1 MSTPAAIANHNRLPV
16 TTLCGFLGAG
26 KTTTLKRVLEAKRD
40 ANEKFRCAV
49 VVNDVA
55 ELNIDKKL
63 IDDSALLQS
72 DEVVAMQNGCVCCS
86 LSGDFVKQI
95 GDMAKS
101 GNFDYMIVEASG
113 VSEPAEIAKLFAN
126 CEDDH
131 DHEAAHVDEH
141 EHLSTLA
148 RLDTCVTV
156 IAAGDFLDMIDSFR
170 ASAVNRQS
178 YSQLL
183 AEQIEYANVV
193 VLNKVDTVDD
203 EQLAEIKA
211 QIQLLNSRADIL
223 EAVNGA
229 IDVTRIVN
237 TKLYKEN
244 DFAGFITWEQEI
256 EATSVK
262 SCCAGARDKGESP
275 CCKRA
280 RMRET
285 ALSEVTLAPSSSQT
299 RHDSRFGITSFIYRA
314 RRPFH
319 PKRFLGSFVERFFS
333 SLEADDRDEEKDEET
348 PSVDWSAV
356 KDIRARQEAMKL
368 KRRKREGEI
377 GVLLR
382 SKGVTWLSDAHDL
395 IIVFSQAG
403 NIYSLEGS
411 SRWTAL
417 NKNAWVGSQGI
428 KQELRKDWEGP
439 YGDRR
444 QELVFI
450 GKDLKYDEIQ
460 STLDSCLLTDEEFEM
475 GSDGW
480 RAVMGDVFLDE
491 DDEDADDEVD
501 DEDDEEIDED
511 LVDDEE
517 IEEEIRPQPTSK
529 SKAKPKA
536 KSAPSQNDGADAAG
550 GRVVEDRRYG
560 IYDARRY
567 RSEAEN
573 DAAEAAASKGGKVSA
588 ASKRKA
594 PTSSSAAAPKK
605 SAKQTVKVEDT
616 EIWYEQPNV
625 AKAGAAVMPKKSQ
638 QFRAAPQSAPGS
650 IPSWRRKRAATRVT
664 IGRPVAGPTSWAAI
678 GQHIIKE

>member
-40 ANEKFRCAV
+40 ANGKFRCAV

-131 DHEAAHVDEH
+131 DHEAAHVGEH

-319 PKRFLGSFVERFFS
+319 PKRFLDSFVERFFS
-333 SLEADDRDEEKDEET
+333 SLEADDREEKDEEKDEET

-480 RAVMGDVFLDE
+480 RAVMGDVFLGD
-491 DDEDADDEVD
+491 
-501 DEDDEEIDED
+501 
-511 LVDDEE
+511 
-517 IEEEIRPQPTSK
+517 T
-529 SKAKPKA
+529 
-536 KSAPSQNDGADAAG
+536 
-550 GRVVEDRRYG
+550 
-560 IYDARRY
+560 
-567 RSEAEN
+567 EAER
-573 DAAEAAASKGGKVSA
+573 GGDVDSGN
-588 ASKRKA
+588 
-594 PTSSSAAAPKK
+594 SS
-605 SAKQTVKVEDT
+605 D
-616 EIWYEQPNV
+616 
-625 AKAGAAVMPKKSQ
+625 M
-638 QFRAAPQSAPGS
+638 
-650 IPSWRRKRAATRVT
+650 
-664 IGRPVAGPTSWAAI
+664 
-678 GQHIIKE
+678 